1 LYFLCVTIKN
11 YAMENIPLYI
21 SLVFIATAFFTLFF
35 LYRAGNKPTII
46 LVVALLWMVLQSV
59 IAATGF
65 YQQTTAV
72 PPRFLLTIL
81 PSLALILTLFL
92 TRRGKKWIN
101 SFNTTWLTYLHIV
114 RIPVELVLLWLFM
127 YQQLP
132 QLMTFEGRNFDI
144 LSGITAPFVA
154 FFGYKKLKLNTAV
167 LLAWNF
173 ICLALLFNIVIIA
186 VLSAPFPFQQLAF
199 NQSNVAILHFPF
211 VLLPAFI
218 VPVVLFAHLVCITKL
233 INNFRKKQ

>member
-1 LYFLCVTIKN
+1 
-11 YAMENIPLYI
+11 MENIPLYI
-21 SLVFIATAFFTLFF
+21 SLVFIATAIFTLFF
-35 LYRAGNKPTII
+35 LYRAGNKSTII
-46 LVVALLWMVLQSV
+46 LLVALLWMVLQSV

-65 YQQTTAV
+65 YQQTTTV

-81 PSLALILTLFL
+81 PSLILILALFL

-101 SFNTTWLTYLHIV
+101 SFNTTWLTHLHIV

-154 FFGYKKLKLNTAV
+154 FFGYKKLKLNTV
-167 LLAWNF
+167 ILLAWNF
-173 ICLALLFNIVIIA
+173 ICLALLLNIVIIA

-199 NQSNVAILHFPF
+199 NQPNVAILHFPF
-211 VLLPAFI
+211 VLLPSFI
-218 VPVVLFAHLVCITKL
+218 VPVVLFSHLVCIRKL
-233 INNFRKKQ
+233 TNSFRKKQ

>member
-1 LYFLCVTIKN
+1 
-11 YAMENIPLYI
+11 MQNIPLYI
-21 SLVFIATAFFTLFF
+21 SLVFIATTFLTLFF
-35 LYRAGNKPTII
+35 FYRAGNKSNII
-46 LVVALLWMVLQSV
+46 LLVALLWMTLQSV
-59 IAATGF
+59 ITLTGF
-65 YQQTTAV
+65 YQQTSTV

-81 PSLALILTLFL
+81 PSLVIILALFL

-144 LSGITAPFVA
+144 LSGITAPLIA
-154 FFGYKKLKLNTAV
+154 YFGYKKLKLNTVV
-167 LLAWNF
+167 LLVWNF

-199 NQSNVAILHFPF
+199 KQPNVAVLHFPF

-218 VPVVLFAHLVCITKL
+218 VPVVLFAHLVCIKKL